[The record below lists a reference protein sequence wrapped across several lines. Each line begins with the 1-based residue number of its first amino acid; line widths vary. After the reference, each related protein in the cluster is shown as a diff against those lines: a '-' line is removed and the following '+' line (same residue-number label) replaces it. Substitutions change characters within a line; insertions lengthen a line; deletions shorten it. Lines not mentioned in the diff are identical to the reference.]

1 MSPQALPNG
10 LPPWA
15 QLHACLDSLDAEVL
29 TVGSCTSSGHCQLI
43 ENRDQT
49 PFPRGNLRVC
59 EQRKYKGSCE
69 HKTLYSLLFTAQ
81 DVQFSALS

>member
-29 TVGSCTSSGHCQLI
+29 TVGSCTSKLRLNI
-43 ENRDQT
+43 
-49 PFPRGNLRVC
+49 RGLPWCPSQGQKV
-59 EQRKYKGSCE
+59 
-69 HKTLYSLLFTAQ
+69 LYEK
-81 DVQFSALS
+81 ALMASQ